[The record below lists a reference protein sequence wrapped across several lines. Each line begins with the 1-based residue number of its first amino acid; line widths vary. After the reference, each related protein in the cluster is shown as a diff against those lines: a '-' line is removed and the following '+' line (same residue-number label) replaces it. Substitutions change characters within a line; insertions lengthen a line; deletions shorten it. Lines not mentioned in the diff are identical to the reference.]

1 MASRDSPGS
10 PLSSVGTADESD
22 HESIRHESRA
32 QSPSAS
38 SNMPPSKRRRT
49 GVASWDR
56 NTPLSSVHDDV
67 PPPAS
72 PTASISSDS
81 SGDIPNSPSLAGL
94 LGNNVDEDYSGQSTD
109 QVTVCQWDGCT
120 VGDLSNMDGLVQHLH
135 NEHIGSRQKR
145 YSCEWIDCSRKGQTH
160 ASAYALRAHMRSHTR
175 EKPFY
180 CTLPECDRNFTRS
193 DALTKHMRSV
203 HEIDSLRQAEAKA
216 HAAANANSTPTV
228 SIAPSVTGT
237 PASKLQR
244 IRLKL
249 SHPHKDGEADH
260 PDQIISMSAAPLPEP
275 DVEDTMPELGPELGL
290 EPHELAMPPR
300 ELYRL
305 LRRQIHWAENEGS
318 ELRAEWELLQPRR
331 ERAWREKDAVF
342 DDLIEAELKLFNVLI
357 GDSDDANVNLM
368 TSLERLQQQ
377 QVLFTRQQE
386 DLRAKSV
393 EMDVDDAAAV

>member
-10 PLSSVGTADESD
+10 PLSSVGTAEDSD
-22 HESIRHESRA
+22 HETVKHESRA
-32 QSPSAS
+32 QSPSAP

-56 NTPLSSVHDDV
+56 NTPLSSVQDDA
-67 PPPAS
+67 PPAS

-81 SGDIPNSPSLAGL
+81 SGDAPASDFPAY
-94 LGNNVDEDYSGQSTD
+94 LGTANQDDDYSGRTSD
-109 QVTVCQWDGCT
+109 QVTMCLWDGCT
-120 VGDLSNMDGLVQHLH
+120 AGDLGNMDGLVQHLH

-203 HEIDSLRQAEAKA
+203 HEVDSMRQADAKL
-216 HAAANANSTPTV
+216 NASGTT
-228 SIAPSVTGT
+228 SVTGT

-249 SHPHKDGEADH
+249 THPQKDGADGDH
-260 PDQIISMSAAPLPEP
+260 PDHIISMNAAPLI
-275 DVEDTMPELGPELGL
+275 DADTEDMMMPEYGPELGFDS
-290 EPHELAMPPR
+290 HELATPPHD
-300 ELYRL
+300 LYRL
-305 LRRQIHWAENEGS
+305 LRRQIFWAEKEGTQ
-318 ELRAEWELLQPRR
+318 LRGEWDEVRPQR
-331 ERAWREKDAVF
+331 ERAWREKEAIF
-342 DDLIEAELKLFNVLI
+342 EDLIDAELRLFSAIL
-357 GDSDDANVNLM
+357 GDSDVTVPPA
-368 TSLERLQQQ
+368 TSLGSSDPLTGLQKLQQQ
-377 QVLFTRQQE
+377 QQQFARQQE
-386 DLRAKSV
+386 QLRAKSA
-393 EMDVDDAAAV
+393 EAEDSTAVV